1 MYVSCKNISSRSSI
15 SENGWMALF
24 GIQAWSKIRF
34 ATPAACQRCQG
45 ASQPTKALLK
55 SKLCNLG
62 PPTLPYWDPV
72 ATNPSPKRNIGFSG
86 LTSNHDQAITSTNR
100 SGWLMVLDKYL
111 KFTMQKWAT
120 SPASGSIL
128 GPTKTK
134 VKDYCGSL
142 QPDSTSSPS
151 TLARQQYWI
160 KHELWLRQD
169 MLASITPKLI

>member
-1 MYVSCKNISSRSSI
+1 MD
-15 SENGWMALF
+15 GA
-24 GIQAWSKIRF
+24 IRHPSLEQDSF
-34 ATPAACQRCQG
+34 RHPCGLPTLPRCIATHE
-45 ASQPTKALLK
+45 ALLK

-160 KHELWLRQD
+160 KHELWLRK
-169 MLASITPKLI
+169 IC